1 VLDTAC
7 EVSYTKGMTKIPA
20 HYTIDQL
27 RTMRQN
33 AHLGVLDAR
42 ARRNRQAEMKMQ
54 AAITLLDAR
63 IDELSN

>member
-1 VLDTAC
+1 
-7 EVSYTKGMTKIPA
+7 MTKIPA